1 MLDVGLF
8 LKGMKM
14 NTWMI
19 HVLDKI
25 SAFIVIA
32 IRKLNNKK
40 SKFNEWLI
48 MLLFNL
54 LKNVVVFNEK
64 LARKEIYK
72 MISKLQ
78 KS

>member
-14 NTWMI
+14 NSLLI
-19 HVLDKI
+19 SGLDKI

-54 LKNVVVFNEK
+54 LKNVVVLNEK

-72 MISKLQ
+72 MLSKLQ
-78 KS
+78 NY

>member
-1 MLDVGLF
+1 MLDVELF

-14 NTWMI
+14 NSLLI
-19 HVLDKI
+19 SGLDKI

-48 MLLFNL
+48 ILLFNL

-72 MISKLQ
+72 MLSKLQ
-78 KS
+78 NS